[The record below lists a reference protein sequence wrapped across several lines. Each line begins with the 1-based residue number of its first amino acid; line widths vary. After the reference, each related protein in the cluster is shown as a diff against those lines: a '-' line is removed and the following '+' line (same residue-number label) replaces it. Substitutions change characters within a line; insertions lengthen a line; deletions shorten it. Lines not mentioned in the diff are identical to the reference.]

1 MNTSFYTRI
10 TQGKAAKSFREG
22 NKAFVLKHP
31 EHMSELTKI
40 AFTVADKNHHKAF
53 WALELI
59 CEEDCSYFE
68 PFIDDFCRH
77 IPAYKNDNSKRPV
90 SRICMFLVNSKKIHL
105 TKKQEQSIIENCFD
119 WLINDEKVAVKAYAM
134 KTLYKLSQKNNWI
147 IPDLKQIITTD
158 YPNQS
163 AGYKACT
170 KEILKKLK

>member
-31 EHMSELTKI
+31 EHMDELTKI

-68 PFIDDFCRH
+68 PFIDDFCRY

-90 SRICMFLVNSKKIHL
+90 SRICMFLVNSKKIQL
-105 TKKQEQSIIENCFD
+105 TKEQ
-119 WLINDEKVAVKAYAM
+119 
-134 KTLYKLSQKNNWI
+134 KLMLEMSEV
-147 IPDLKQIITTD
+147 DLQHGRIITHND
-158 YPNQS
+158 LDKNDL
-163 AGYKACT
+163 
-170 KEILKKLK
+170 EWLKGQ

>member
-77 IPAYKNDNSKRPV
+77 IPTYKNDNSKII
-90 SRICMFLVNSKKIHL
+90 ICTYSESYEDN
-105 TKKQEQSIIENCFD
+105 
-119 WLINDEKVAVKAYAM
+119 
-134 KTLYKLSQKNNWI
+134 
-147 IPDLKQIITTD
+147 
-158 YPNQS
+158 
-163 AGYKACT
+163 
-170 KEILKKLK
+170 KKLKIVTNANA